1 MAAKDIKR
9 GLFGMKRLEV
19 MDQVGAEAIHVN
31 SLYLLEHMGIKV
43 TSDQGRQLLKDAGA
57 DVDENTKV
65 CKIPSYLVE
74 EMMRKCKRPVRIASR
89 DSKKDFVLDGRH
101 CYTCTDGVG
110 LQTIDLETGE
120 RRPSTK
126 KDVGESAKVVDYL
139 PMMHMYNPLV
149 TPLDVPEHAH
159 TVHEF
164 QVSMENCSKHY
175 TTGSTYKREEAI
187 YQLKMAAAIVGG
199 EKELK
204 RRPIISN
211 LTCTTSPLV
220 LGMTTDAAIE
230 FSKRGCPPLLMA
242 MPLVGGTAPMTVA
255 GATLLGNAQV
265 IALAT
270 VLQLA
275 APGSPLCYS
284 SEPMAMDVQTG
295 LMEGLFP
302 AANMVRA
309 AHVQMSRYYKIPI
322 FIGGWGSCS
331 KAPDVQAGYEKA
343 FSAFIA
349 YLSGA
354 DMTSGPGLLENWM
367 TLSYE
372 QLIIDHEMFTMMA
385 DMLKGVAVNDDTLA
399 LDTIMAVGQEGH
411 FMGKKHTIDHARDMW
426 QPMVT
431 DGQPYKVWKAA
442 GGKNAADHAREKAKD
457 ILKTHEVE
465 PLDEDIRK
473 ELASIVK
480 EAEKNIPAK

>member
-1 MAAKDIKR
+1 MAAKSMPR

-19 MDQVGAEAIHVN
+19 MDKTGAEAIHVN
-31 SLYLLEHMGIKV
+31 SLYLLENMGIKV
-43 TSDQGRQLLKDAGA
+43 VSDRARALLKDAGA
-57 DVDENTKV
+57 DVDEKTQI
-65 CKIPSYLVE
+65 CRIPGYLVTE
-74 EMMRKCKRPVRIASR
+74 QMKRCKRPVKMAAR
-89 DSKKDFVLDGRH
+89 DPKKDFVLDGKH
-101 CYTCTDGVG
+101 CYACTDGVG
-110 LQTIDLETGE
+110 LSTIDLETGE

-126 KDVGESAKVVDYL
+126 KDVGDSAKVVDYL

-159 TVHEF
+159 TVHEYE
-164 QVSMENCSKHY
+164 VATENCSKHY

-204 RRPIISN
+204 RRPIISS

-230 FSKRGCPPLLMA
+230 FSRAGCPPLLMA
-242 MPLVGGTAPMTVA
+242 MPLIGATAPMTVA

-265 IALAT
+265 IAGAT

-309 AHVQMSRYYKIPI
+309 AHVQMAKYYDIPI

-331 KAPDVQAGYEKA
+331 KVPDVQAGYEKA

-354 DMTSGPGLLENWM
+354 DMTSGPGLLENW
-367 TLSYE
+367 TVLSYE

-385 DMLKGVAVNDDTLA
+385 DMLKGVTVNDDTLA
-399 LDTIMAVGQEGH
+399 LETIAAVGQEGH
-411 FMGKKHTIDHARDMW
+411 FMGKKHTIDHAREMW
-426 QPMVT
+426 QPGVT
-431 DGQPYKVWKAA
+431 DGQPYKNWKAA
-442 GGKNAADHAREKAKD
+442 GSKNAADHARDKAIE
-457 ILKTHEVE
+457 ILKTHTVE
-465 PLDEDIRK
+465 PLADDIKK
-473 ELASIVK
+473 ELAAIVK
-480 EAEKNIPAK
+480 EAEANIPKK